1 MDTMEIVSP
10 QEAISGSTMNNTTCG
25 NQKDFYPPV
34 HKKPDTDYSF
44 ERLEMLW
51 ERYPQYHERTTFSTM
66 DALLEEHLSLKKTGR
81 AKRPAKKKRTVKK
94 KRWASLFNV
103 NSPISPPGVNLLWKI
118 LM

>member
-66 DALLEEHLSLKKTGR
+66 DALLEEHLSWQEDFEDVR
-81 AKRPAKKKRTVKK
+81 EEYEAKHYD
-94 KRWASLFNV
+94 
-103 NSPISPPGVNLLWKI
+103 
-118 LM
+118 